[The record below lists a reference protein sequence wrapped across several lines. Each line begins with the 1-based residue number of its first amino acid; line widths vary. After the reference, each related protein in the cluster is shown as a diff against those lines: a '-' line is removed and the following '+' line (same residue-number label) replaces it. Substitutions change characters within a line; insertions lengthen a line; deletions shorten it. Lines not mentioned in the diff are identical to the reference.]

1 MQNKEENHQ
10 SFRWNDCLIKLS
22 FFLQFLSFVLSGIA
36 FFAPFWYI
44 ELNSEIREGL
54 WGRCDKLLECIW
66 FHERSFEQSLPGEY
80 IVAGCCGFDSHH
92 SSLSLSHMQ
101 SKAKHGCVMGVGMCL
116 YACANEIQ
124 LSGATMQYALMLPT
138 PVNSTL

>member
-66 FHERSFEQSLPGEY
+66 FHERSFEKSLPGEY
-80 IVAGCCGFDSHH
+80 IVTGCCGFDSHH
-92 SSLSLSHMQ
+92 RHCHIC
-101 SKAKHGCVMGVGMCL
+101 KARMC
-116 YACANEIQ
+116 N
-124 LSGATMQYALMLPT
+124 GRRHVALCLCKRNTIKWCKIAICINAPN
-138 PVNSTL
+138 PG